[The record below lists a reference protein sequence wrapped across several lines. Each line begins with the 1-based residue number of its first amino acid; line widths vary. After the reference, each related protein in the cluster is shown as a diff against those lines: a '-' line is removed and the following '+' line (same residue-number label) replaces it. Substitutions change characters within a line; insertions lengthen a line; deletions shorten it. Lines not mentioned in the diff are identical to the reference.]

1 MQQWDRDTSGRLN
14 RISTQL
20 DLASEVSVQTDTM
33 DPIPEEQQSQPGTP
47 MNPNAYRTMRDHIHP
62 PRVSAPSC
70 IIPPADDVAVR
81 PYLVP
86 LLPTYHG
93 MENENPYT
101 HLRDFEEV
109 CTTFKEGMMDMDLL
123 KLKASPLTLKDK
135 AKIWLNSLS
144 PRTIRNWAE
153 LQAEFLKK
161 FFSAHKTNNLKR
173 QIYTFAAHEGEKF
186 YQCWERFLETIS
198 ACPHHGFDTWMLV
211 NHFYGGMSPAMRQLL
226 ETMCGGDFLSKHPDE
241 AMEFLSYEAESSKGW
256 DEPSPREL
264 ERFRPPVNQRGGM
277 YALNDEMEM
286 KARLSTLAR
295 KVEELEGKQLHE
307 VQAVTDNTAQP
318 NPCTNFQ
325 SPAHPIEQCSM
336 TPAVKDLMSE
346 CAHTI
351 GQFKPQKLNAPYGN
365 TYNPNWRNHPN
376 LAWRPNPPAYV
387 PPGAKPQ
394 FGSPSQSQ
402 QSPSS
407 SPVEQAILNLSKVV
421 GNFVE
426 EQNGTNVQLAQRIDT
441 VESTLNKKID
451 GLESNLNQKI
461 DNLQY
466 SITNINKLIEGQERG
481 RFPSQTLPNPKGIN
495 EVGSGMDEVKSI
507 ITLRSGKEV
516 DQPLPKPVEESR
528 QGEEMQPEHILLEE
542 DTMKYRIPPPFPQA
556 LRGKKKETQ
565 QAGILEVLRQVKV
578 NIPLLDLINQVPAY
592 AKFLKDLC
600 TIKRGLGIEKKAFL
614 TEHVSALIQS
624 KYPVKYKDLGSP
636 IIPVNIGG
644 NCIKNALLDLG
655 ASVNLM
661 PHSVYLQLGLGEL
674 KPTPITLS
682 LADRSVKIPKGIVED
697 CLVKIDKF
705 YYPVD
710 FVVLDTAPSSNEPNH
725 VPIILGRPFLAT
737 TNAIINFWSGL
748 MQLTFGDMTL
758 ELNIFNLNDNPK
770 LFETENLITDE
781 VVSIDQCAGT
791 KSTHNMQG
799 VISLGDEGELV
810 LPTTPTASQLLN
822 PTSIPEEQ
830 FDIWPPNIMEPA
842 QATEW
847 VEKIILLDP
856 P

>member
-123 KLKASPLTLKDK
+123 KLKAFPLTLKDK
-135 AKIWLNSLS
+135 AKIWLNSLR

-226 ETMCGGDFLSKHPDE
+226 ETMCGGDFLSKHLDE
-241 AMEFLSYEAESSKGW
+241 AMEFLSYVAETSKGW
-256 DEPSPREL
+256 DEPNPREL

-286 KARLSTLAR
+286 KARLSTLTR

-307 VQAVTDNTAQP
+307 VQAVTDNTTQP

-325 SPAHPIEQCSM
+325 SPSHPIEQCSM

-346 CAHTI
+346 CAHTV
-351 GQFKPQKLNAPYGN
+351 GKFKPQKPNASYGN

-426 EQNGTNVQLAQRIDT
+426 EQKGTNVQLAQRIGT

-466 SITNINKLIEGQERG
+466 SITNINKLLEGQERG
-481 RFPSQTLPNPKGIN
+481 RFPSQTLPNPKGIH

-528 QGEEMQPEHILLEE
+528 QGEKMQPEHILLEE
-542 DTMKYRIPPPFPQA
+542 DTMKYRIPPPFQQA
-556 LRGKKKETQ
+556 LRGKKKATQ

-624 KYPVKYKDLGSP
+624 KYPVKYKDPGSP
-636 IIPVNIGG
+636 TIPVNIGG
-644 NCIKNALLDLG
+644 NCIKKALLDLG

-661 PHSVYLQLGLGEL
+661 PFSVYMQLGLGEL

-697 CLVKIDKF
+697 VLVKIDKF

-737 TNAIINFWSGL
+737 ANAIINCRNGI

-770 LFETENLITDE
+770 LLEPENPITDK
-781 VVSIDQCAGT
+781 VVSIDQCAGQ
-791 KSTHNMQG
+791 KGSQEMQG
-799 VISLGDEGELV
+799 VISLGNERELV
-810 LPTTPTASQLLN
+810 LPTTPTAKQLLN

-842 QATEW
+842 QATAW
-847 VEKIILLDP
+847 VEEIILLDP